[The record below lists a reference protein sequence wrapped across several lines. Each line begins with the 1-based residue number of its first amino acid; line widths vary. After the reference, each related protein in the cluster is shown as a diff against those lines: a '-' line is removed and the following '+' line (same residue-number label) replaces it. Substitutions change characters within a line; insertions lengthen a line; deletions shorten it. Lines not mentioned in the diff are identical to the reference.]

1 MQLKFHNPSIFLR
14 FFVVLLLFSA
24 ELCAQYSPEK
34 KYAGNYIHA
43 DTTRSKLLSAYQ
55 PVVPTGSS
63 NIIIILLD
71 DVGFGTASTFGGLA
85 RTPNFD
91 SLAARGLRYTNFHT
105 TALCA
110 PSRAALL
117 TGRNH
122 HSVHMGHFTETAF
135 DAPGYDGYMPFEK
148 ATMAEV
154 LRENGYSCFAVGK
167 WHLTPVAE
175 RTAAGPFNRWP
186 TGRGFDEFFG
196 FLESATDQYYPV
208 LWEGHTPVH
217 VDTAAGVHLNTL
229 LTNRAISYIG
239 NVQKAKPDKPY
250 FLLFAPGAV
259 HSPMQVDKAWI
270 ESYRG
275 VFDEG
280 YDVYREKTLERQQR
294 LGIVPAGVRLPPR
307 PSHIPAWNSLD
318 PLQQKVMA
326 RAMEAHAG
334 FLSETD
340 YEIGRL
346 IRYLDSTSQ
355 MQNTLLFLIIGDN
368 GATKYTASLPGL
380 PADKEHLQ
388 GTERYQAAYAHI
400 DEIGVKNFKGDIP
413 LGWTQAM
420 NTPFRLFKCDANAE
434 GGTRNPLIVVA
445 PKFIQDAGTIRTQFT
460 HLADIWPTILSVTN
474 LRVPKQI
481 NGYRQKPLEG
491 FSFAATFRPGNATF
505 THPSQY
511 FETGGHRAI
520 YADGWRAT
528 VYHTYG
534 TPFSTDRWELFD
546 TRTDFN
552 EQNNLAEKYPRQL
565 KKMIRLFEQQA
576 KKYHV
581 YPLQESWFPADAYL
595 QISDSRMKGYLPN
608 R

>member
-1 MQLKFHNPSIFLR
+1 MKKYLQSISVFL
-14 FFVVLLLFSA
+14 FLLLVNLQETA
-24 ELCAQYSPEK
+24 IIHAQFSPEK
-34 KYAGNYIHA
+34 KYPPSYITS
-43 DTTRSKLLSAYQ
+43 DTTRSALLTAYH
-55 PVVPTGSS
+55 PKVPAGAP

-71 DVGFGTASTFGGLA
+71 DVGFGTSATFGGLA
-85 RTPNFD
+85 HTPTFD
-91 SLAARGLRYTNFHT
+91 SLAKRGLRYTNFHT

-154 LRENGYSCFAVGK
+154 LREHGYSCFAVGK

-186 TGRGFDEFFG
+186 TGRGFDEFYG

-208 LWEGHTPVH
+208 IWEGHNRANI
-217 VDTAAGVHLNTL
+217 DTAAGLHFNTL
-229 LTNRAISYIG
+229 ITNRAIEYIAAVKK
-239 NVQKAKPDKPY
+239 VQPEKPY
-250 FLLFAPGAV
+250 FLLYAPGAV
-259 HSPMQVDKAWI
+259 HSPMQVDKSWI
-270 ESYRG
+270 DMYKG

-280 YDVYREKTLERQQR
+280 YDVYREKTLARQQQ
-294 LGIVPAGVRLPPR
+294 LGIVPAGVTLPPR
-307 PSHIPAWNSLD
+307 PAQIPSWNSLH
-318 PLQQKVMA
+318 PLQQKVFA

-346 IRYLDSTSQ
+346 IRYLDSTRQ
-355 MQNTLLFLIIGDN
+355 MQNTMLFLIIGDN

-380 PADKEHLQ
+380 PAGQEHLQ
-388 GTERYQAAYAHI
+388 GEERYKAAYAHI

-420 NTPFRLFKCDANAE
+420 NTPFRLFKCDANSE
-434 GGTRNPLIVVA
+434 GGTRNPMIVVA
-445 PKFIQDAGTIRTQFT
+445 PNYIQDPGSIRTQFT
-460 HLADIWPTILSVTN
+460 HLVDIWPTILIANN
-474 LRVPKQI
+474 LQLAATI
-481 NGYRQKPLEG
+481 NGYKQQPLEG
-491 FSFAATFRPGNATF
+491 YSFATTFRNNDQHF
-505 THPSQY
+505 SHPPQY

-528 VYHTYG
+528 LYHSYG
-534 TPFSTDRWELFD
+534 KPFGTDRWELFD
-546 TRTDFN
+546 TRSDFN

-565 KKMIRLFEQQA
+565 KKMIRLFEHQA

-581 YPLQESWFPADAYL
+581 YPLQESWFPADEFL
-595 QISDSRMKGYLPN
+595 QISDSRKILK
-608 R
+608 

>member
-1 MQLKFHNPSIFLR
+1 MKKYLQCISVFLFLQLLNLQETATIY
-14 FFVVLLLFSA
+14 
-24 ELCAQYSPEK
+24 AQFSPEK
-34 KYAGNYIHA
+34 KYAQSYITS
-43 DTTRSKLLSAYQ
+43 DTTRSKLLTAYQ
-55 PVVPTGSS
+55 PQLPVGAP

-71 DVGFGTASTFGGLA
+71 DVGFGTSATFGGLA
-85 RTPNFD
+85 QTPTFD
-91 SLAARGLRYTNFHT
+91 RLAKRGLRFTNFHT

-186 TGRGFDEFFG
+186 TGRGFDEFYG

-208 LWEGHTPVH
+208 LWEGHTPVK
-217 VDTAAGVHLNTL
+217 VDTAAGVHFNTL
-229 LTNRAISYIG
+229 ITNRAIEYISQ
-239 NVQKAKPDKPY
+239 VKKAKPEKPY
-250 FLLFAPGAV
+250 FLLFAPGAL
-259 HSPMQVDKAWI
+259 HSPLQVDKSWI
-270 ESYRG
+270 DKYKG

-280 YDVYREKTLERQQR
+280 YDVYREKTLARQQQM
-294 LGIVPAGVRLPPR
+294 GIVPARVTLPAR
-307 PSHIPAWNSLD
+307 PAQIPAWNSLD
-318 PLQQKVMA
+318 PLQQKVFA

-346 IRYLDSTSQ
+346 IQYLESTQQ

-368 GATKYTASLPGL
+368 GATKYTAALPGL
-380 PADKEHLQ
+380 PAHLQ
-388 GTERYQAAYAHI
+388 HLEGEERFKAAYAHI

-434 GGTRNPLIVVA
+434 GGTRNPMIVVGERFVQEPGA
-445 PKFIQDAGTIRTQFT
+445 IRTEFT
-460 HLADIWPTILSVTN
+460 HLIDIWPTILSVTTIK
-474 LRVPKQI
+474 VPK
-481 NGYRQKPLEG
+481 K
-491 FSFAATFRPGNATF
+491 
-505 THPSQY
+505 
-511 FETGGHRAI
+511 
-520 YADGWRAT
+520 
-528 VYHTYG
+528 
-534 TPFSTDRWELFD
+534 
-546 TRTDFN
+546 
-552 EQNNLAEKYPRQL
+552 
-565 KKMIRLFEQQA
+565 
-576 KKYHV
+576 
-581 YPLQESWFPADAYL
+581 
-595 QISDSRMKGYLPN
+595 
-608 R
+608 

>member
-1 MQLKFHNPSIFLR
+1 MKKYLQSISVFLFFFLINLQDTASIF
-14 FFVVLLLFSA
+14 
-24 ELCAQYSPEK
+24 AQFSPEK
-34 KYAGNYIHA
+34 KYARSYITS
-43 DTTRSKLLSAYQ
+43 DTTRSKLLTDYHPPIPEGA
-55 PVVPTGSS
+55 P

-71 DVGFGTASTFGGLA
+71 DVGFGTSATFGGLA
-85 RTPNFD
+85 QTPTFD
-91 SLAARGLRYTNFHT
+91 RLANRGLRYTNFHT

-196 FLESATDQYYPV
+196 FLESATDQYYLV
-208 LWEGHTPVH
+208 MWEGHTRAKI
-217 VDTAAGVHLNTL
+217 DTAAGLHFNTL
-229 LTNRAISYIG
+229 ITNRAIEYITAVKQ
-239 NVQKAKPDKPY
+239 VQPEKPY
-250 FLLFAPGAV
+250 FLLYAPGAV
-259 HSPMQVDKAWI
+259 HSPMQVDKTWI
-270 ESYRG
+270 DKYKG

-280 YDVYREKTLERQQR
+280 YDVYREKTLARQQQM
-294 LGIVPAGVRLPPR
+294 GIVPAGVTLPAR
-307 PSHIPAWNSLD
+307 PAQIPAWNSLH
-318 PLQQKVMA
+318 PLQQKVFA

-346 IRYLDSTSQ
+346 VRYLDSTQQ
-355 MQNTLLFLIIGDN
+355 MQNTMLFLIIGDN
-368 GATKYTASLPGL
+368 GATKFTAALPGL
-380 PADKEHLQ
+380 PANQEHLT
-388 GTERYQAAYAHI
+388 GVERFTAAYAHI

-434 GGTRNPLIVVA
+434 GGTRNPMIVVGDRFVRDPGA
-445 PKFIQDAGTIRTQFT
+445 IRTEFT
-460 HLADIWPTILSVTN
+460 HLVDIWPTILSVTSIK
-474 LRVPKQI
+474 VPKKI
-481 NGYRQKPLEG
+481 NGYLQQPLEG
-491 FSFAATFRPGNATF
+491 YSFASTLQKEYERFS
-505 THPSQY
+505 HPPQY
-511 FETGGHRAI
+511 FETGAHRAI

-534 TPFSTDRWELFD
+534 TPFNSDRWELFD

-552 EQNNLAEKYPRQL
+552 EQKNLAEKYPGQL
-565 KKMIRLFEQQA
+565 KKMVRLFEQQA

-581 YPLQESWFPADAYL
+581 YPLQESWFPADEFL
-595 QISDSRMKGYLPN
+595 QISDSRKLK
-608 R
+608 

>member
-1 MQLKFHNPSIFLR
+1 MLCMPRTTYFFLP
-14 FFVVLLLFSA
+14 FFVVLLLVSA
-24 ELCAQYSPEK
+24 EICAQYSPEK
-34 KYAGNYIHA
+34 KYPASFIKL
-43 DTTRSKLLSAYQ
+43 DTTRSKLLTAYQ
-55 PVVPTGSS
+55 PQVPAGSP
-63 NIIIILLD
+63 NIVLILLD
-71 DVGFGTASTFGGLA
+71 DVGFGTSSTFGGLA

-110 PSRAALL
+110 PSRAVLL

-154 LRENGYSCFAVGK
+154 LRENGYSSFAVGK

-186 TGRGFDEFFG
+186 TGRGFDEFYG

-208 LWEGHTPVH
+208 LWEGHTPVKI
-217 VDTAAGVHLNTL
+217 DTVAGVHFNTL
-229 LTNRAISYIG
+229 ITNRAIEYISQ
-239 NVQKAKPDKPY
+239 VKKAKPDKPY
-250 FLLFAPGAV
+250 FLLFSPGAV
-259 HSPMQVDKAWI
+259 HSPMQVDKSWI
-270 ESYRG
+270 DAYRG
-275 VFDEG
+275 EFDEG
-280 YDVYREKTLERQQR
+280 YDVYREKTLARQQR
-294 LGIVPAGVRLPPR
+294 MGIVPASVTLPPR
-307 PSHIPAWNSLD
+307 PSQIPAWNTLD
-318 PLQQKVMA
+318 PLEQKVMA

-346 IRYLDSTSQ
+346 IRYLDSTGQ
-355 MQNTLLFLIIGDN
+355 MQNTLFFLIIGDN

-380 PADKEHLQ
+380 PASQEHLK
-388 GTERYQAAYAHI
+388 GAERSQAAYAHI

-420 NTPFRLFKCDANAE
+420 NTPFRLFKGDANSE
-434 GGTRNPLIVVA
+434 GGTRNPMIVVA
-445 PKFIQDAGTIRTQFT
+445 PGYILDPGAIRTQFT
-460 HLADIWPTILSVTN
+460 HLVDIWPTILSVTN
-474 LRVPKQI
+474 LGVPQKI
-481 NGYRQKPLEG
+481 NGYRQQPLEG
-491 FSFAATFRPGNATF
+491 YSFATTFRQGNENF
-505 THPSQY
+505 VHPPQY

-528 VYHTYG
+528 VYHRYG

-565 KKMIRLFEQQA
+565 KKMVRLFEQQA
-576 KKYHV
+576 KKYQV
-581 YPLQESWFPADAYL
+581 YPMQESWFPADAYL
-595 QISDSRMKGYLPN
+595 QISDSRMKG

>member
-1 MQLKFHNPSIFLR
+1 MKKYLQCISVFLFLQLLNLQETATIY
-14 FFVVLLLFSA
+14 
-24 ELCAQYSPEK
+24 AQFSPEK
-34 KYAGNYIHA
+34 KYAQSYITS
-43 DTTRSKLLSAYQ
+43 DTTRSKLLTAYQ
-55 PVVPTGSS
+55 PQLTSGAP

-71 DVGFGTASTFGGLA
+71 DVGFGTSATFGGLA
-85 RTPNFD
+85 QTPTFD
-91 SLAARGLRYTNFHT
+91 YLAKRGLRYTNFHT

-186 TGRGFDEFFG
+186 TGRGFDEFYG

-208 LWEGHTPVH
+208 LWEGHTPVK
-217 VDTAAGVHLNTL
+217 VDTAAGVHFNTL
-229 LTNRAISYIG
+229 ITNRAIEYISQ
-239 NVQKAKPDKPY
+239 VKKAKPEKPY

-259 HSPMQVDKAWI
+259 HSPLQVDKSWI
-270 ESYRG
+270 DKYKG

-280 YDVYREKTLERQQR
+280 YDVYREKTLARQQQMG
-294 LGIVPAGVRLPPR
+294 LVPAGVTLPNR
-307 PSHIPAWNSLD
+307 PAQIPAWNSLD
-318 PLQQKVMA
+318 PLQQKVFA

-346 IRYLDSTSQ
+346 IQYLESTQQ

-368 GATKYTASLPGL
+368 GATKYTAALPGL
-380 PADKEHLQ
+380 PAHLQ
-388 GTERYQAAYAHI
+388 HLEGEERFKAAYAHI

-434 GGTRNPLIVVA
+434 GGTRNPMIVVGERFVQEPGA
-445 PKFIQDAGTIRTQFT
+445 IRTEFT
-460 HLADIWPTILSVTN
+460 HLIDIWPTILSVTTIK
-474 LRVPKQI
+474 VPKKI
-481 NGYRQKPLEG
+481 NGYLQQALEG
-491 FSFAATFRPGNATF
+491 YSFASTFHKEYEKF
-505 THPSQY
+505 THPPQY
-511 FETGGHRAI
+511 FETGAHRAI

-534 TPFSTDRWELFD
+534 TPFSSDRWELFD

-552 EQNNLAEKYPRQL
+552 EQKNLADEYPGKL
-565 KKMIRLFEQQA
+565 KKMIKLFNNQA

-581 YPLQESWFPADAYL
+581 FPLQESWFPADEFL
-595 QISDSRMKGYLPN
+595 QISDSRKIPK
-608 R
+608 